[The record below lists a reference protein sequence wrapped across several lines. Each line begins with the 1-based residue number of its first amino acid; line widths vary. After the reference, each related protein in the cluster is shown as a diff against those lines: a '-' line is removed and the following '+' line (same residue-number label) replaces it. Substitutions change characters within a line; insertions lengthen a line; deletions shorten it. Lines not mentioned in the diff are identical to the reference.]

1 MNNKV
6 GKKNNMENI
15 NVNIIKNLQD
25 DMWCIHKYL
34 DSRIIPRRDECGEE
48 YSVVGR
54 IKQLEN
60 SFLQQMSAVEDFYLS
75 KLK

>member
-15 NVNIIKNLQD
+15 NVNIINNLQD
-25 DMWCIHKYL
+25 DMWCIHEYL
-34 DSRIIPRRDECGEE
+34 DSRKISRIDECGEE